1 MFTMSRLLVVA
12 GKGGVGKTT
21 VTAVMARAS
30 ADSGLRVLVVTLDS
44 RTGLSELLGGR
55 ATDGTT
61 YDGTT
66 IHTGLGPNGTGSIHL
81 RTITASE
88 ALQDYLATQGLA
100 RLAKRLVAS
109 GVVGVVSSAA
119 PGIDDLLVLGKIK
132 HLVGLTGPN
141 GEHDLILVD
150 APAAGHAISFLQSPR
165 AMATTIRGGP
175 LRSQAIEVQQ
185 MLTDPDKC
193 RVLMVTLPE
202 TTPVNEMLETT
213 ESLRESV
220 GVSFAPVVVN
230 NVDVAVD
237 MEALVAAGESTARG
251 SLPTDDLMRA
261 AEYRAE
267 RSALHR
273 TTIERV
279 GQISHDVI
287 TLPHVATAS
296 MDHDDVV
303 VLADLVRG
311 ASPKRSRAKRPS

>member
-1 MFTMSRLLVVA
+1 MSRLLVVA

-100 RLAKRLVAS
+100 RLAKRLVAT

-132 HLVGLTGPN
+132 HLVGLTGPD
-141 GEHDLILVD
+141 GEHDLIVVD
-150 APAAGHAISFLQSPR
+150 APAAGHALSFLQSPK

-185 MLTDPDKC
+185 MLTDPDRC

-213 ESLRESV
+213 ELLRESV
-220 GVSFAPVVVN
+220 GVAFAPVVVN
-230 NVDVAVD
+230 NVDIATDV
-237 MEALVAAGESTARG
+237 EQLVAAGG
-251 SLPTDDLMRA
+251 LPAGALGEA
-261 AEYRAE
+261 AAYRAE

-273 TTIERV
+273 RAIDRITAD
-279 GQISHDVI
+279 GLDDVI

-296 MDHDDVV
+296 MSADDVTM
-303 VLADLVRG
+303 LADQLRG
-311 ASPKRSRAKRPS
+311 VTPKKPRARKSS

>member
-1 MFTMSRLLVVA
+1 MSRLLVVA

-81 RTITASE
+81 RTVTASE

-100 RLAKRLVAS
+100 RLAKRLVAT

-132 HLVGLTGPN
+132 HLVGLTGPD
-141 GEHDLILVD
+141 GEHDLIVVD
-150 APAAGHAISFLQSPR
+150 APAAGHALSFLQSPK

-185 MLTDPDKC
+185 MLTDPDRC

-213 ESLRESV
+213 ELLRESV
-220 GVSFAPVVVN
+220 GVAFAPVVVN
-230 NVDVAVD
+230 NVDIATDV
-237 MEALVAAGESTARG
+237 EQLVAAGG
-251 SLPTDDLMRA
+251 LPAGALGEA
-261 AEYRAE
+261 AAYRAE

-273 TTIERV
+273 RAIDRITAD
-279 GQISHDVI
+279 GLDDVI

-296 MDHDDVV
+296 MSADDVTM
-303 VLADLVRG
+303 LADQLRG
-311 ASPKRSRAKRPS
+311 VTPKKPRARKSS

>member
-1 MFTMSRLLVVA
+1 MSRLLVVA

-44 RTGLSELLGGR
+44 RTGLAELLGGR

-100 RLAKRLVAS
+100 RLAKRLVAT

-132 HLVGLTGPN
+132 HLVGLTGPD
-141 GEHDLILVD
+141 GEHDLIVVD
-150 APAAGHAISFLQSPR
+150 APAAGHALSFLQSPK

-213 ESLRESV
+213 ELLRESV
-220 GVSFAPVVVN
+220 GVAFAPVVVN
-230 NVDVAVD
+230 NVDIATDVEQMVTAGGLPAGALG
-237 MEALVAAGESTARG
+237 EAAA
-251 SLPTDDLMRA
+251 
-261 AEYRAE
+261 YRAE

-273 TTIERV
+273 QAIDRITAH
-279 GQISHDVI
+279 GLDDVI

-296 MDHDDVV
+296 MSADDVTM
-303 VLADLVRG
+303 LADQLRG
-311 ASPKRSRAKRPS
+311 VTPKKPRARKSS

>member
-1 MFTMSRLLVVA
+1 MSRLLVVA

-81 RTITASE
+81 RTVTASE

-100 RLAKRLVAS
+100 RLAKRLVAT

-132 HLVGLTGPN
+132 HLVGLTGPD
-141 GEHDLILVD
+141 GEHDLIVVD
-150 APAAGHAISFLQSPR
+150 APAAGHALSFLQSPR

-213 ESLRESV
+213 ELLRESV
-220 GVSFAPVVVN
+220 GVAFAPVVVN
-230 NVDVAVD
+230 NVDIATDV
-237 MEALVAAGESTARG
+237 EQLVAAGG
-251 SLPTDDLMRA
+251 LPAGALGEA
-261 AEYRAE
+261 AAYRAE

-273 TTIERV
+273 QAIDRITAH
-279 GQISHDVI
+279 GLDDVI

-296 MDHDDVV
+296 MSADDVTM
-303 VLADLVRG
+303 LADQLRG
-311 ASPKRSRAKRPS
+311 VTPKKPRARKSS

>member
-1 MFTMSRLLVVA
+1 MSRLLVVA

-55 ATDGTT
+55 ATDRTT
-61 YDGTT
+61 YEGTT
-66 IHTGLGPNGTGSIHL
+66 ISSGLGPNGTGSIHL
-81 RTITASE
+81 RTITAGE

-100 RLAKRLVAS
+100 RLAKRLVAT

-132 HLVGLTGPN
+132 HLVGLTGPD
-141 GEHDLILVD
+141 GEHDLIVVD
-150 APAAGHAISFLQSPR
+150 APAAGHALSFLQSPK

-202 TTPVNEMLETT
+202 TTPVNELLETT
-213 ESLRESV
+213 ALLRESV

-230 NVDVAVD
+230 NVDIAPD
-237 MEALVAAGESTARG
+237 IEELVTRGTSLAA
-251 SLPTDDLMRA
+251 DLADA
-261 AEYRAE
+261 AAYRAE

-273 TTIERV
+273 AAIDRV
-279 GQISHDVI
+279 AGEVDEVI
-287 TLPHVATAS
+287 TLPHVATANLS
-296 MDHDDVV
+296 ADDVV
-303 VLADLVRG
+303 ALADLVRG
-311 ASPKRSRAKRPS
+311 ASPKKTRTRKSS

>member
-1 MFTMSRLLVVA
+1 MSRLLVVA

-55 ATDGTT
+55 PSDGTT
-61 YDGTT
+61 YEGTT
-66 IHTGLGPNGTGSIHL
+66 ILSGLGPNGTGSIHL
-81 RTITASE
+81 RTITAGE

-100 RLAKRLVAS
+100 RLAKRLVS
-109 GVVGVVSSAA
+109 TGVVGVVASAA

-132 HLVGLTGPN
+132 HLVGLTGPD
-141 GEHDLILVD
+141 GDYDLIVVD
-150 APAAGHAISFLQSPR
+150 APAAGHALSFLQSPK

-175 LRSQAIEVQQ
+175 LRSQAIEVQS

-213 ESLRESV
+213 ALLRDSV
-220 GVSFAPVVVN
+220 GVAFAPVVVN
-230 NVDVAVD
+230 NVDVSL
-237 MEALVAAGESTARG
+237 EIESLVSGDLPDGMLADAAR
-251 SLPTDDLMRA
+251 
-261 AEYRAE
+261 YRAE
-267 RSALHR
+267 RSVLHR
-273 TTIERV
+273 EAIDRV
-279 GQISHDVI
+279 SSEHHDVI

-296 MDHDDVV
+296 MSADDVIE
-303 VLADLVRG
+303 LADHLRG
-311 ASPKRSRAKRPS
+311 VTPKKPRARKST